1 MIPSGDERRLGPLL
15 TAPRSALVKGHGR
28 PGVRHDPKAAK
39 KAPSMS
45 ALQLLSRLSSTRIL
59 AGLGA
64 AALLLSVS
72 CGGGDVGAPCN
83 HGQVQPP
90 ESKLVTFPALA
101 CNDLLCVYADEAEA
115 PEGACSDTSDCDTTG
130 EGKFECIRDA
140 GEENGICKLR
150 VDYVLE
156 RSMCSKKCSS
166 DEDCRDGGPTQ
177 KVVVDDTTCARGFKC
192 ARIQTLGKFC
202 CEKLC
207 VCEDDLGQSDI
218 DAKCSAGTQEGCCDQ
233 ETPSPACGRP

>member
-1 MIPSGDERRLGPLL
+1 MIPSGDE
-15 TAPRSALVKGHGR
+15 TAIGCVLATQRQRS
-28 PGVRHDPKAAK
+28 DAK
-39 KAPSMS
+39 KAPSMP
-45 ALQLLSRLSSTRIL
+45 ALQLLSRLSSTRIKI
-59 AGLGA
+59 GLGA
-64 AALLLSVS
+64 AALLLSLS

-83 HGQVQPP
+83 HGQVEPP

-101 CNDLLCVYADEAEA
+101 CDDLLCVYADEEEA
-115 PEGACSDTSDCDTTG
+115 PSGACSDNTDCDMSG
-130 EGKFECIRDA
+130 EGKFECVRADLESST
-140 GEENGICKLR
+140 GVCKLK

-156 RSMCSKKCSS
+156 RSMCSKKCGS

-177 KVVVDDTTCARGFKC
+177 KVVVDNTNCARGFKC

-207 VCEDDLGQSDI
+207 VCEDDLGVTSDI
-218 DAKCSAGTQEGCCDQ
+218 DMKCAAGTQEGCCDG